1 MADGT
6 RRNPINSLLSG
17 LRRRRLAVS
26 PDLPESDRAR
36 LEQTVEDLL
45 AQPETN
51 ARRAGAERLIDVYG
65 ALAPD
70 GRRRFLELLAER
82 FGPDD
87 DAVDAAVATLRAAG
101 STQARVAA
109 ERSLRQAVTPR
120 YAEVLHVV
128 SGLPH
133 GVRFLID
140 LRAELL
146 ALHDDDPAL
155 GLLLDELTGHL
166 STLFDVGLLELRQIT
181 WDSPASVLERL
192 IETEA
197 VHAMDGWDELQHRL
211 VRDRCYGFFHPAL
224 PNDPIVFVEVAL
236 TRGLA
241 DDLAGVLERDPA
253 SDDDANTATFY
264 SITSR
269 LPGLAG
275 VHLGNELI
283 KHVVV
288 ELRRADDRLQ
298 TFATLSPMPRFRL
311 WACARVETGE
321 LTPHEEEAL
330 GADARAIVTLA
341 DTSWLT
347 DTNAADRIRPGLLSL
362 AARYVTTTDERGRA
376 LDPGRELPPVERRVR
391 RASEL
396 ARQSGALRRRGV
408 AGRDGQLP
416 VRQVSYRRQCGRVPV
431 GRRDPRVEQ
440 GAQPGEDAEARSRA
454 LGLSRSWRAWRRA
467 RQTPHDAGLAGTRRR
482 RAP

>member
-1 MADGT
+1 VPDGT

-17 LRRRRLAVS
+17 LRRRRLAAA
-26 PDLPESDRAR
+26 PDLPDADRAR
-36 LEQTVEDLL
+36 LEQSIEDLL

-51 ARRAGAERLIDVYG
+51 ARRASAERLIDVYE

-70 GRRRFLELLAER
+70 GRRRLLELLAAR

-87 DAVDAAVATLRAAG
+87 TAVDAAVARLRAAN
-101 STQARVAA
+101 TARARVEA
-109 ERSLRQAVTPR
+109 ERTLRHAVTPR
-120 YAEVLHVV
+120 YAELVHVV
-128 SGLPH
+128 SGLPQ

-140 LRAELL
+140 VRAELL
-146 ALHDDDPAL
+146 AVHDDDPAL

-197 VHAMDGWDELQHRL
+197 VHAIDGWGELQHRL

-241 DDLAGVLERDPA
+241 DDLASVLEREPSTNDE
-253 SDDDANTATFY
+253 ANTATFY

-288 ELRRADDRLQ
+288 ELQRSDERLQ
-298 TFATLSPMPRFRL
+298 TFATLSPMPRFRM
-311 WACARVETGE
+311 WACARVEARE
-321 LTPHEEEAL
+321 LTPHEEDSL
-330 GADARAIVTLA
+330 GHDGRSIVTLA
-341 DTSWLT
+341 NTTWIT
-347 DTNAADRIRPGLLSL
+347 DASVADRIRPGLLSL
-362 AARYVTTTDERGRA
+362 AARYLTTADERGRA
-376 LDPGRELPPVERRVR
+376 FDPVANFHLSNGASVERLNWLANPERYGVEESLGLMVNYLYDKSR
-391 RASEL
+391 IAANAAAYLANGDIRASNKVRNL
-396 ARQSGALRRRGV
+396 VKTPKRGA
-408 AGRDGQLP
+408 
-416 VRQVSYRRQCGRVPV
+416 
-431 GRRDPRVEQ
+431 
-440 GAQPGEDAEARSRA
+440 ARSA
-454 LGLSRSWRAWRRA
+454 
-467 RQTPHDAGLAGTRRR
+467 
-482 RAP
+482 

>member
-1 MADGT
+1 VADGA

-17 LRRRRLAVS
+17 LRRRRLAVA
-26 PDLPESDRAR
+26 PDLPDSDRAR
-36 LEQTVEDLL
+36 LEETVEGLL

-51 ARRAGAERLIDVYG
+51 ARRAAAERLLDVY
-65 ALAPD
+65 ATLAPD
-70 GRRRFLELLAER
+70 GRRRFLELLAGR

-87 DAVDAAVATLRAAG
+87 DAVDAAVTALRAA
-101 STQARVAA
+101 SSARARVAA

-128 SGLPH
+128 SGLPQ
-133 GVRFLID
+133 GVRLLID

-146 ALHDDDPAL
+146 AMHDDDPAL
-155 GLLLDELTGHL
+155 GLLLDELTGQL

-197 VHAMDGWDELQHRL
+197 VHAIAGWDELQHRL

-253 SDDDANTATFY
+253 GDDDANTATFY

-288 ELRRADDRLQ
+288 ELQRADERLQ
-298 TFATLSPMPRFRL
+298 TFATLSPMPRFRQ
-311 WACARVETGE
+311 WACARVDARE
-321 LTPHEEEAL
+321 LTPFEEEAL

-341 DTSWLT
+341 DTSWVT
-347 DTNAADRIRPGLLSL
+347 DSGSADRIRPGLLSL
-362 AARYVTTTDERGRA
+362 AARYVTSADERGRA
-376 LDPGRELPPVERRVR
+376 LDPVANFHLSNGASVERLNWLANPERYGIEESLGLMVNYLYDKSR
-391 RASEL
+391 IAANATAYLTNAEIRASNKVRSL
-396 ARQSGALRRRGV
+396 AKTPKRGA
-408 AGRDGQLP
+408 
-416 VRQVSYRRQCGRVPV
+416 
-431 GRRDPRVEQ
+431 
-440 GAQPGEDAEARSRA
+440 ARSA
-454 LGLSRSWRAWRRA
+454 
-467 RQTPHDAGLAGTRRR
+467 
-482 RAP
+482 